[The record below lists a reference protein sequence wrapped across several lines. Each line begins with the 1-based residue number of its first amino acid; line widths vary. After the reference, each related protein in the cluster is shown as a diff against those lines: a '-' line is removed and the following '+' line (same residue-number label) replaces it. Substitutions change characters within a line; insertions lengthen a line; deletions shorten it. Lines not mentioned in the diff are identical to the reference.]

1 MPASRLKLN
10 AYVTRHA
17 VLSLLSIA
25 LMTIVTAY
33 DPALAASDFAY
44 GDKCSGP
51 SECSGNLACDIASD
65 NGGMGYGY
73 GVQWEAAKPPATE
86 HHCVCPQPGEKG
98 YAEKAG
104 RDLCWG
110 RGVPASLYNK

>member
-1 MPASRLKLN
+1 
-10 AYVTRHA
+10 
-17 VLSLLSIA
+17 
-25 LMTIVTAY
+25 MTIVTAY

>member
-1 MPASRLKLN
+1 MQPLKLKLKSSL
-10 AYVTRHA
+10 TLHP
-17 VLSLLSIA
+17 VLFFLSIA
-25 LMTIVTAY
+25 LVTIVTTNNPVY
-33 DPALAASDFAY
+33 AASALAY
-44 GDKCSGP
+44 GDKCSDT
-51 SECSGNLACDIASD
+51 SKCSGNLACDVASN

-73 GVQWEAAKPPATE
+73 GVQWEAAKFPATE

-98 YAEKAG
+98 YGEKAG